1 MPTVGEPAPDFELL
15 NQDGKPVHLSD
26 FRGKKVVM
34 FAYPAAFTSGCT
46 TQACGFRDRFPR
58 LSAANVVVLGI
69 SPDLPEKQ
77 LAWKQ
82 AENLP
87 YDLLSDPDHTVL
99 EQWGGWGE
107 KTNYGKTS
115 VGVIRSHWIVDEN
128 GVLVDQKLKVSPED
142 SVEKAFKAL
151 VKE

>member
-58 LSAANVVVLGI
+58 LSANNVVVLGI

-115 VGVIRSHWIVDEN
+115 VGVIRSHWIIDEN
-128 GVLVDQKLKVSPED
+128 GVLIDQKLKVSPED